1 LYEKEGL
8 KMNIKEVE
16 ALCYAIIANAS
27 ELDVLDGSMTLLND
41 VIEWI
46 KLNIENEKEEE
57 DFKKLQKA
65 YDLILEVKSSYYGG
79 NNDTNKI

>member
-1 LYEKEGL
+1 
-8 KMNIKEVE
+8 MNIKEVE

-27 ELDVLDGSMTLLND
+27 ELDILDGSMTLLND

-46 KLNIENEKEEE
+46 RLNIENEKEEE

-65 YDLILEVKSSYYGG
+65 YDLLLEVKSSYYGG
-79 NNDTNKI
+79 NNDTN

>member
-1 LYEKEGL
+1 
-8 KMNIKEVE
+8 MNIKEVE

-41 VIEWI
+41 VIEWVR
-46 KLNIENEKEEE
+46 LNIENEKEEE

-65 YDLILEVKSSYYGG
+65 YDLLLEVKSSYYEG
-79 NNDTNKI
+79 NNDTN

>member
-1 LYEKEGL
+1 
-8 KMNIKEVE
+8 MNIKEVE

-41 VIEWI
+41 VIEWTR
-46 KLNIENEKEEE
+46 LNMENEKEEE

-65 YDLILEVKSSYYGG
+65 YDLLLEVKSSYEGK
-79 NNDTNKI
+79 NDTN

>member
-1 LYEKEGL
+1 MKN
-8 KMNIKEVE
+8 MIKEVE

-65 YDLILEVKSSYYGG
+65 YDLLLEVKSSYYEGK
-79 NNDTNKI
+79 NDTN

>member
-1 LYEKEGL
+1 
-8 KMNIKEVE
+8 MNIKEIE
-16 ALCYAIIANAS
+16 ALCYAIIANAN
-27 ELDVLDGSMTLLND
+27 ELDVLEGSMTLLND

-65 YDLILEVKSSYYGG
+65 YDLLLEVKSSYYGG
-79 NNDTNKI
+79 NNDTN

>member
-1 LYEKEGL
+1 
-8 KMNIKEVE
+8 MNIKEVE
-16 ALCYAIIANAS
+16 ALCYAIIANAN

-65 YDLILEVKSSYYGG
+65 YDLLLEVKSSYYGG
-79 NNDTNKI
+79 NNDTN

>member
-1 LYEKEGL
+1 
-8 KMNIKEVE
+8 MNIKEVE
-16 ALCYAIIANAS
+16 TLCYAIIANAS
-27 ELDVLDGSMTLLND
+27 ELDVLNGSMTLLND

-65 YDLILEVKSSYYGG
+65 YDLLLEIKSSYYGG
-79 NNDTNKI
+79 NNDTN

>member
-1 LYEKEGL
+1 
-8 KMNIKEVE
+8 MNIKEVE

-41 VIEWI
+41 VIERI
-46 KLNIENEKEEE
+46 RLNIENEKEEE

-65 YDLILEVKSSYYGG
+65 YDLLLEIKSSYYGG
-79 NNDTNKI
+79 NNDTN

>member
-1 LYEKEGL
+1 
-8 KMNIKEVE
+8 MNIKEVE

-46 KLNIENEKEEE
+46 RLNMENEKEEE

-65 YDLILEVKSSYYGG
+65 YDLLLEVKSSYYGG
-79 NNDTNKI
+79 NNDTN

>member
-1 LYEKEGL
+1 
-8 KMNIKEVE
+8 MNIKEIE

-65 YDLILEVKSSYYGG
+65 YDLLLEVKSSYYGG
-79 NNDTNKI
+79 NNDTN

>member
-1 LYEKEGL
+1 
-8 KMNIKEVE
+8 MNIKEVE

-65 YDLILEVKSSYYGG
+65 YDLLLEVKSSYEGK
-79 NNDTNKI
+79 NDTN

>member
-1 LYEKEGL
+1 
-8 KMNIKEVE
+8 MNIKEVE

-46 KLNIENEKEEE
+46 RLNIENENERKDAE
-57 DFKKLQKA
+57 KLQKA
-65 YDLILEVKSSYYGG
+65 YDLLLEVKSSYYGG
-79 NNDTNKI
+79 KNDTN

>member
-1 LYEKEGL
+1 
-8 KMNIKEVE
+8 MNIKEIE
-16 ALCYAIIANAS
+16 ALCYAIIANAN

-65 YDLILEVKSSYYGG
+65 YDLLLEVKSSYGG
-79 NNDTNKI
+79 NNDTN

>member
-1 LYEKEGL
+1 
-8 KMNIKEVE
+8 MNIKEVE

-65 YDLILEVKSSYYGG
+65 YDLLLEVKSSYYGG
-79 NNDTNKI
+79 NNDTN

>member
-1 LYEKEGL
+1 
-8 KMNIKEVE
+8 MNIKEIE

-41 VIEWI
+41 VIEWTR
-46 KLNIENEKEEE
+46 LNMENEKEEE

-65 YDLILEVKSSYYGG
+65 YDLLLEVKSSYYEG
-79 NNDTNKI
+79 NNDTN

>member
-1 LYEKEGL
+1 
-8 KMNIKEVE
+8 MNIKEIE

-41 VIEWI
+41 VIECI

-65 YDLILEVKSSYYGG
+65 YDLLLEVKSSYYGG
-79 NNDTNKI
+79 NNDTN

>member
-1 LYEKEGL
+1 
-8 KMNIKEVE
+8 MNIKEVE

-27 ELDVLDGSMTLLND
+27 ELDVLDGAITLLND

-65 YDLILEVKSSYYGG
+65 YDLLLEVKSSYYGG
-79 NNDTNKI
+79 

>member
-1 LYEKEGL
+1 
-8 KMNIKEVE
+8 MNIKEVE

-46 KLNIENEKEEE
+46 RLNIENEKEEE

-65 YDLILEVKSSYYGG
+65 YDLLLEVKSSYYGG
-79 NNDTNKI
+79 NNDTN

>member
-1 LYEKEGL
+1 
-8 KMNIKEVE
+8 MNIKEVE
-16 ALCYAIIANAS
+16 ALCYAIIANAN
-27 ELDVLDGSMTLLND
+27 ELDVLEGSMTLLND

-65 YDLILEVKSSYYGG
+65 YDLLLEVKSSYYGG
-79 NNDTNKI
+79 NNDTN

>member
-1 LYEKEGL
+1 
-8 KMNIKEVE
+8 MNIKEIE
-16 ALCYAIIANAS
+16 ALCYAIIANAN

-65 YDLILEVKSSYYGG
+65 YDLLLEIKSSYYGG
-79 NNDTNKI
+79 NNDTN

>member
-1 LYEKEGL
+1 
-8 KMNIKEVE
+8 MNIKEVE

-65 YDLILEVKSSYYGG
+65 YDLLLEVKSSYYGG
-79 NNDTNKI
+79 KK

>member
-1 LYEKEGL
+1 
-8 KMNIKEVE
+8 MNIKEVE

-65 YDLILEVKSSYYGG
+65 YDLLLEVKSSYYEGKKWHKL
-79 NNDTNKI
+79 NLKE

>member
-1 LYEKEGL
+1 
-8 KMNIKEVE
+8 MNIKEVE

-41 VIEWI
+41 VIECI

-65 YDLILEVKSSYYGG
+65 YDLLLEVKSSYYEG
-79 NNDTNKI
+79 NNDTN

>member
-1 LYEKEGL
+1 
-8 KMNIKEVE
+8 MNIKEIE
-16 ALCYAIIANAS
+16 ALCYAIIANAN

-65 YDLILEVKSSYYGG
+65 YDLLLEVKSSYYGG
-79 NNDTNKI
+79 NNDTN

>member
-1 LYEKEGL
+1 
-8 KMNIKEVE
+8 MNIKEVE

-46 KLNIENEKEEE
+46 RLNIENEKEEE

-65 YDLILEVKSSYYGG
+65 YDLLLEVKSSYYEG
-79 NNDTNKI
+79 NNDTN

>member
-1 LYEKEGL
+1 
-8 KMNIKEVE
+8 MNIKEVE

-27 ELDVLDGSMTLLND
+27 ELDVIDGSMTLLND

-65 YDLILEVKSSYYGG
+65 YDLLLEVKSSYYEGK
-79 NNDTNKI
+79 NDTN

>member
-1 LYEKEGL
+1 
-8 KMNIKEVE
+8 MNIKEVE

-65 YDLILEVKSSYYGG
+65 YDLLLEVKSSYYEG
-79 NNDTNKI
+79 NNDTN

>member
-1 LYEKEGL
+1 
-8 KMNIKEVE
+8 MNIKEVE

-27 ELDVLDGSMTLLND
+27 ELDVLDGSITLLND

-65 YDLILEVKSSYYGG
+65 YDLLLEVKSSYYGG
-79 NNDTNKI
+79 NNDTN

>member
-1 LYEKEGL
+1 
-8 KMNIKEVE
+8 MNIKEIE

-27 ELDVLDGSMTLLND
+27 ELDVLEGSITLLND
-41 VIEWI
+41 VIECI
-46 KLNIENEKEEE
+46 RLNMENEKEEE

-79 NNDTNKI
+79 KNDTN

>member
-1 LYEKEGL
+1 
-8 KMNIKEVE
+8 MNIKEVE
-16 ALCYAIIANAS
+16 ALCYAIIANAN
-27 ELDVLDGSMTLLND
+27 ELDVLEGSITLLND

-65 YDLILEVKSSYYGG
+65 YDLLLEVKSSYYEGK
-79 NNDTNKI
+79 NDTN

>member
-1 LYEKEGL
+1 
-8 KMNIKEVE
+8 MNIKEIE

-65 YDLILEVKSSYYGG
+65 YDLLLEVKSSYYGG
-79 NNDTNKI
+79 NNDAN